1 MSMASETSS
10 FLACS
15 AHRPFHEK
23 NLDEWD
29 HALFLPS
36 SVRPRQTR
44 HFFSNGSF
52 LPPPPCQSLS
62 SSDVTLLALRCQ
74 SEWSLSFLRPSVT
87 QGQGWTSHSYKMNP
101 TSHLPS
107 KSHPAKSTGQTYPV
121 LSPLPERM
129 GSAAVETMPIWR
141 FKSTFTQLFNKI
153 PKLKMMSE
161 WDFIACHQ
169 KHPLTLEDFLF

>member
-74 SEWSLSFLRPSVT
+74 SEWTLSFLRPASVCHSRPRLNKSLV
-87 QGQGWTSHSYKMNP
+87 QNEPDIASAQKKSSSQNMGQM
-101 TSHLPS
+101 
-107 KSHPAKSTGQTYPV
+107 YPV

-129 GSAAVETMPIWR
+129 GSAAVETMPI
-141 FKSTFTQLFNKI
+141 
-153 PKLKMMSE
+153 
-161 WDFIACHQ
+161 
-169 KHPLTLEDFLF
+169 